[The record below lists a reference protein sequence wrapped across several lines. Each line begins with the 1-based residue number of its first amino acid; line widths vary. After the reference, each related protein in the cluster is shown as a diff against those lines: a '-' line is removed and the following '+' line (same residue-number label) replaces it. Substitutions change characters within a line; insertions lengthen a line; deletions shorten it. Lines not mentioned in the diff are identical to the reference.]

1 MNQGKSEMKSNDYE
15 YIARRLLI
23 PCQRPHQA
31 VDRLGRVGRPDLKQR
46 LQRALQVFEAE
57 CLEIEREMARTES
70 APPPQ
75 RLADARQRPDYAVH
89 DAGADDLIVAG
100 GQSDAH

>member
-1 MNQGKSEMKSNDYE
+1 MKSNDYV

-31 VDRLGRVGRPDLKQR
+31 VDRLGRVGRADLKQR
-46 LQRALQVFEAE
+46 LQHALQVFEAE

-70 APPPQ
+70 APPPL
-75 RLADARQRPDYAVH
+75 RLADARERPDYAAH
-89 DAGADDLIVAG
+89 DADMNDLAAATG
-100 GQSDAH
+100 RSPTAPERSC